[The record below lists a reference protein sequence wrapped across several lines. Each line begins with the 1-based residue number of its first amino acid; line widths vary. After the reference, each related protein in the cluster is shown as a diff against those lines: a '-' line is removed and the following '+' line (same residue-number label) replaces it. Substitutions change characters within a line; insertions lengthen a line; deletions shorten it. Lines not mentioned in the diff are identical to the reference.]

1 MDNEEIMR
9 LIEKNMA
16 SLHTA
21 MYVMQAVRQ
30 DLETIKG
37 ALESQE
43 DDLK

>member
-1 MDNEEIMR
+1 MDNEEMKR
-9 LIEKNMA
+9 LLEKDMA
-16 SLHTA
+16 SLHAA